1 MKKIA
6 TLLASTAL
14 LGAATFAYAQSGNS
28 YADAWVAQLEAEGY
42 ANISVEI
49 EQGEIEIEGTKNGE
63 EREITLD
70 EATGATL
77 SDITEAEDEDTEAE
91 DEDTDDENEPEDE
104 DDDEDDDSDS
114 TESED
119 EEGEDRD
126 DD

>member
-77 SDITEAEDEDTEAE
+77 SDVTEAE